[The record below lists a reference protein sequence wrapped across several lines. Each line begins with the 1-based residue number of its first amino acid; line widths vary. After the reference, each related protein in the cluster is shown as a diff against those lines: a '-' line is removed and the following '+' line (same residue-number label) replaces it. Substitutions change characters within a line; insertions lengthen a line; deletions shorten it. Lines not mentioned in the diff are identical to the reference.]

1 MQGLATLSRRRALA
15 LGALAALIAVNGV
28 VWREALAP
36 ARLVVRVLEPGAVL
50 VRSPSGRTLLYGAGP
65 DASILRALGSA
76 LPYGAR
82 RIDVVVEA
90 APAGAQA
97 GGLPSVLAR
106 YRVGMLI
113 SAGEQGSAALSAAE
127 SAARISPTIAA
138 RGMRLELGGALAE
151 VLFPDRDVSGASS
164 AEQVA
169 VLELRSGTATILLDD
184 APSALEPYLAQ
195 INESEPAAGLV
206 VSTSTPAGVWRF

>member
-1 MQGLATLSRRRALA
+1 
-15 LGALAALIAVNGV
+15 
-28 VWREALAP
+28 
-36 ARLVVRVLEPGAVL
+36 
-50 VRSPSGRTLLYGAGP
+50 
-65 DASILRALGSA
+65 
-76 LPYGAR
+76 
-82 RIDVVVEA
+82 
-90 APAGAQA
+90 
-97 GGLPSVLAR
+97 
-106 YRVGMLI
+106 
-113 SAGEQGSAALSAAE
+113 
-127 SAARISPTIAA
+127 
-138 RGMRLELGGALAE
+138 MRLELGGALAE